1 MNQERDQELALSRGL
16 QLAYRDEQHEPLYG
30 SNEALIRQV
39 PLAVLLLLLLLGPPV
54 DAAQGG
60 FGISLA
66 SHRWPEAEAA
76 AVEAA
81 GHHLGT
87 CRNVSKI
94 EDDISKPHLMG
105 PLSSR

>member
-1 MNQERDQELALSRGL
+1 M
-16 QLAYRDEQHEPLYG
+16 LYG
-30 SNEALIRQV
+30 SDEAPVRQV
-39 PLAVLLLLLLLGPPV
+39 PLAVLLLLLLHLGPPV

-81 GHHLGT
+81 AHRLGT
-87 CRNVSKI
+87 CRNVGRNTAERQQERREEHHEHHEHHQARI
-94 EDDISKPHLMG
+94 QAG
-105 PLSSR
+105 SS